1 MTNHVSANSS
11 YISFVFLLAQDYT
24 KRKRNNRK
32 VNGLRRLLVHHV
44 LYYGSN

>member
-24 KRKRNNRK
+24 KRRRSNRT
-32 VNGLRRLLVHHV
+32 VNGLRRVHHV